1 MNEIT
6 NKKVLK
12 ALGCKIEDI
21 DLRNINIRSKL
32 CKLFNCDFVT
42 VTVRNNEVYL
52 KLECGDKVTYKT
64 YYV

>member
-6 NKKVLK
+6 NKQVLK
-12 ALGCKIEDI
+12 ALNCKIENI
-21 DLRNINIRSKL
+21 DLRNIKIRSKL
-32 CKLFNCDFVT
+32 CKLFNCDFVA

-52 KLECGDKVTYKT
+52 KLERESKVTYKT